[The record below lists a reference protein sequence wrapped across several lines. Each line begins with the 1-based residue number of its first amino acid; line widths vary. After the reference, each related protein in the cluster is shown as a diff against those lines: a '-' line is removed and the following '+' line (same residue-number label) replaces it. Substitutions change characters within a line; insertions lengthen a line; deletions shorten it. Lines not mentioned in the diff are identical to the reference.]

1 MSAIRI
7 GDEAT
12 TETMLRPG
20 GIVSVAGRR
29 HSARAR
35 TGFIDVGVAV
45 VVAGGGNQGVEVL
58 PADQVADRMTL
69 PGFGQVVY
77 STYGDRIRAE
87 HRGDARSDA
96 AARRAR
102 TMRMRVLGT
111 VFGSAAGVL
120 AASLALGTPDHW
132 FTALQW
138 RDTLLSAVMFLL
150 IGGLGLPFLDDT
162 LEDLDS
168 TFAQFSGLIGLTS
181 LGGFGAVLG
190 WLTPGRGFPLALT
203 AASICGVLLVIPVP
217 GLLMLIG
224 ATETAE
230 GTEPLSPGEPSGPPS
245 NTPGVN

>member
-1 MSAIRI
+1 MSVIRI

-20 GIVSVAGRR
+20 GIVSLAGQR

-35 TGFIDVGVAV
+35 TGFIDAGVAV
-45 VVAGGGNQGVEVL
+45 IVAGGGNQGVEVL
-58 PADQVADRMTL
+58 PADQVPNRLAL

-87 HRGDARSDA
+87 HRKDARADA
-96 AARRAR
+96 AVQRAR
-102 TMRMRVLGT
+102 TLRMRSLGT
-111 VFGSAAGVL
+111 VFGLAAGVL

-138 RDTLLSAVMFLL
+138 RDTLLCAGMFLL
-150 IGGLGLPFLDDT
+150 LGGLGLPFLDDT
-162 LEDLDS
+162 LDDLDS
-168 TFAQFSGLIGLTS
+168 TFAQFTGLIGLAS

-190 WLTPGRGFPLALT
+190 WLTPERGFPLALT
-203 AASICGVLLVIPVP
+203 AAAICGVLLVIPVP

-230 GTEPLSPGEPSGPPS
+230 GAEPLAPGESSGPTNNSSGP
-245 NTPGVN
+245 